1 MPTAHPRRPATARPI
16 AALLSAAVLSFGA
29 PAQAAGSCDEMKA
42 LAASG
47 LDLSIILETLNEQ
60 RPSLTPDELACV
72 EGAGL
77 RVEIVDALRP
87 YVREPEARPQP
98 QPQPVEGPS
107 QPAAGPQAKA
117 TPAPQPFR
125 PEGITRA
132 ELLEMERS
140 LPSGAVAVGLATA
153 VGFGTGHFYAR
164 RPLSGAVLLLGQA
177 AGVGM
182 VLAGIDGLDTDLVRV
197 GGWAFG
203 LSRTIEIGT
212 AAIPCRRARIDW
224 LSGERPR
231 PPAP

>member
-1 MPTAHPRRPATARPI
+1 MPTAHPRRPPTARPI
-16 AALLSAAVLSFGA
+16 AALLCAAALNFGA

-42 LAASG
+42 LASSG

-72 EGAGL
+72 EEAGL

-98 QPQPVEGPS
+98 QPQPVEGPRL
-107 QPAAGPQAKA
+107 PAAGPQVKA
-117 TPAPQPFR
+117 TTAPQPFR

-177 AGVGM
+177 AGLGM
-182 VLAGIDGLDTDLVRV
+182 VAASKNPDLILTGGLLL
-197 GGWAFG
+197 G

-224 LSGERPR
+224 LSGER
-231 PPAP
+231 